1 MSADSAPL
9 LPSLYTGLEAGEEEC
24 QPISI
29 VFFFY
34 NWWWLELGRWFRIAT
49 RTHMLA
55 RLFIMLT
62 NSHNRVMGNS

>member
-29 VFFFY
+29 VFFIY
-34 NWWWLELGRWFRIAT
+34 IIGGGWNLEGGSGLPQGPTCW
-49 RTHMLA
+49 HGYL
-55 RLFIMLT
+55 LC
-62 NSHNRVMGNS
+62 